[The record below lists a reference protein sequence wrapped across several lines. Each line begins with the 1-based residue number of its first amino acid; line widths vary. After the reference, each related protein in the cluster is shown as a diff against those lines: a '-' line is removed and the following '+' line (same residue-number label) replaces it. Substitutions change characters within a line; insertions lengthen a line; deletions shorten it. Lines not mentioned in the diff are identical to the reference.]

1 MIATVTVSKYVD
13 GTPLY
18 RMVHALA
25 PADIELGRGT
35 LPNWIIRPIELH
47 YSRLYET
54 LQRTPSSHRPIH
66 GDEKTV
72 QVLKRSGYVAQSTSH
87 M

>member
-1 MIATVTVSKYVD
+1 MLTALR
-13 GTPLY
+13 LY

-35 LPNWIIRPIELH
+35 LPKLDYPANRA
-47 YSRLYET
+47 S
-54 LQRTPSSHRPIH
+54 LQPPVRKHFKGRFHRTGQSTATR
-66 GDEKTV
+66 GKTV